1 MLRDHSIMKRL
12 LLALACLTSLQA
24 AETYT
29 EKPGKEGD
37 GAFEVGPEYKLDPD
51 LTDKG
56 NAKGKTF
63 TFSMKLADSK
73 IFDGTDKTLEPDKK
87 KVNTER
93 KITVYV
99 PAAYQDGTKA
109 PLLVIHDG
117 PGQLK
122 SLTPALSWISRTTT
136 RQRKRS
142 IRSARGSITPA

>member
-1 MLRDHSIMKRL
+1 MKHL
-12 LLALACLTSLQA
+12 LLALACFTSLQA

-37 GAFEVGPEYKLDPD
+37 GAFEVGPEYKIDPD

-56 NAKGKTF
+56 NPKGRKF
-63 TFSMKLADSK
+63 EFMMKLADSK
-73 IFDGTDKTLEPDKK
+73 VFDGKDKTLEPDKK

-99 PAAYQDGTKA
+99 PAAYKDGQKA

-122 SLTPALSWISRTTT
+122 LIGNALDNLTTS
-136 RQRKRS
+136 
-142 IRSARGSITPA
+142 